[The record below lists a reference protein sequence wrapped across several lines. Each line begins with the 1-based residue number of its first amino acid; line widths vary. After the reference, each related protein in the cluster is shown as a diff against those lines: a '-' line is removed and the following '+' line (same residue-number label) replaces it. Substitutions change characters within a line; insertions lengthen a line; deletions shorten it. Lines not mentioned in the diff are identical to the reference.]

1 MIIIMHPLVHHKIN
15 AYNSSNKHIFSL
27 LTKIHRET
35 DAVNMT
41 GPATAMLCVL
51 SGSSGSGSG
60 SGSSSIVIICVIMLQ
75 MSTQG
80 YRHVAFYPPQH
91 QKNSKSH

>member
-60 SGSSSIVIICVIMLQ
+60 SGSSSSSGSCCCCQCKELCDDVSDSCAV
-75 MSTQG
+75 
-80 YRHVAFYPPQH
+80 
-91 QKNSKSH
+91 